1 MGLLNKIKGI
11 LFEEVEEDEVVNTP
25 KAEEKKPIAEKIEP
39 QKKVEEVETPKVNVV
54 KPKAEVEQLNERE
67 LFKSDN
73 TSPFFDFDEEEF
85 SNMSRVQKPKPST
98 NVLEYERKKKM
109 EKRYDMGSFTK
120 VERTE
125 VVDVTE
131 EQIENIK
138 SEISS
143 YKNIEEVTFKSKD
156 EWKLEMSEYD
166 DSFKTVLNYLDEN
179 PLMDSFVLKV
189 NDVKKLSETSE
200 YIKAINGVDTV
211 KYGEGMVE
219 QVISVFDI
227 VQKIVVVVVIALIV
241 VTSFLI
247 SNTIKLTI
255 FSRRNEIEIMRLVG
269 ASNITIKL
277 PFLFE
282 GFIIGLIGSII
293 PVCITIYGYVIL
305 YSRLHGKLFSNMIML
320 IKPYP
325 FVFGVSLI
333 VIAIGALV
341 GMYGSI
347 KAVRKYLK
355 V

>member
-1 MGLLNKIKGI
+1 MRKEVIKQMRAFRIFFRSIRDALKSVVRNFSLSFASIMCTTITLI
-11 LFEEVEEDEVVNTP
+11 LVAVAVVAAANVNNATKLIEDELTIVTYL
-25 KAEEKKPIAEKIEP
+25 KK
-39 QKKVEEVETPKVNVV
+39 
-54 KPKAEVEQLNERE
+54 
-67 LFKSDN
+67 
-73 TSPFFDFDEEEF
+73 
-85 SNMSRVQKPKPST
+85 
-98 NVLEYERKKKM
+98 
-109 EKRYDMGSFTK
+109 
-120 VERTE
+120 
-125 VVDVTE
+125 DVTE
-131 EQIENIK
+131 EQIDNIK

-143 YKNIEEVTFKSKD
+143 YKNVEEVTFKSKD

-166 DSFKTVLNYLDEN
+166 DSFKTVLDYLDEN

-227 VQKIVVVVVIALIV
+227 VQKIVVVVVIALVV

-305 YSRLHGKLFSNMIML
+305 YSRMHGKLFSNMIML

-325 FVFGVSLI
+325 FVFWVSLI

>member
-1 MGLLNKIKGI
+1 MIMRKEVIRQMRAFRIFFRSIRDALKSVVRNFSLSFASIMCTTITLI
-11 LFEEVEEDEVVNTP
+11 LVAVAVVAAANVNNATKLIEDELTIVTYL
-25 KAEEKKPIAEKIEP
+25 KK
-39 QKKVEEVETPKVNVV
+39 
-54 KPKAEVEQLNERE
+54 
-67 LFKSDN
+67 
-73 TSPFFDFDEEEF
+73 
-85 SNMSRVQKPKPST
+85 
-98 NVLEYERKKKM
+98 
-109 EKRYDMGSFTK
+109 
-120 VERTE
+120 
-125 VVDVTE
+125 DVTE
-131 EQIENIK
+131 EQIDNIK

-143 YKNIEEVTFKSKD
+143 YKNVEEVTFKSKD

-166 DSFKTVLNYLDEN
+166 DSFKTVLDYLDEN

-227 VQKIVVVVVIALIV
+227 VQKIVVVVVIALVV

-305 YSRLHGKLFSNMIML
+305 YSKMHGKLFSNMIML

-325 FVFGVSLI
+325 FVFWVSLI
-333 VIAIGALV
+333 VVAIGALV

>member
-1 MGLLNKIKGI
+1 MIMRKEVIRQMRAFRIFFRSIRDALKSVVRNFSLSFASIMCTTITLI
-11 LFEEVEEDEVVNTP
+11 LVAVAVVAAANVNNATRLIEDELTIVTYL
-25 KAEEKKPIAEKIEP
+25 KK
-39 QKKVEEVETPKVNVV
+39 
-54 KPKAEVEQLNERE
+54 
-67 LFKSDN
+67 
-73 TSPFFDFDEEEF
+73 
-85 SNMSRVQKPKPST
+85 
-98 NVLEYERKKKM
+98 
-109 EKRYDMGSFTK
+109 
-120 VERTE
+120 
-125 VVDVTE
+125 DVTE

-227 VQKIVVVVVIALIV
+227 VQKIVVVVVIALVV

-305 YSRLHGKLFSNMIML
+305 YSRMHGKLFSNMIML

-325 FVFGVSLI
+325 FVFWVSLI

>member
-1 MGLLNKIKGI
+1 MRKEVIRQMRAFRIFFRSIRDALKSVVRNFSLSFASIMCTTITLI
-11 LFEEVEEDEVVNTP
+11 LVAVAVVAAANVNNATKLIEDELTIVTY
-25 KAEEKKPIAEKIEP
+25 
-39 QKKVEEVETPKVNVV
+39 
-54 KPKAEVEQLNERE
+54 L
-67 LFKSDN
+67 
-73 TSPFFDFDEEEF
+73 
-85 SNMSRVQKPKPST
+85 
-98 NVLEYERKKKM
+98 
-109 EKRYDMGSFTK
+109 KRY
-120 VERTE
+120 
-125 VVDVTE
+125 VTE
-131 EQIENIK
+131 EQIDNIK

-143 YKNIEEVTFKSKD
+143 YKNVEEVTFKSKD

-166 DSFKTVLNYLDEN
+166 DSFKTVLDYLDEN

-227 VQKIVVVVVIALIV
+227 VQKIVVVVVIALVV

-305 YSRLHGKLFSNMIML
+305 YSRMHGKLLSNMIML

-325 FVFGVSLI
+325 FVFWVSLI

>member
-1 MGLLNKIKGI
+1 MIMRKEVIRQMRAFRIFFRSIRDALKSVVRNFSLSFASIMCTTITLI
-11 LFEEVEEDEVVNTP
+11 LVAVAVVAAANVNNATRLIEDELTIVTYL
-25 KAEEKKPIAEKIEP
+25 KK
-39 QKKVEEVETPKVNVV
+39 
-54 KPKAEVEQLNERE
+54 
-67 LFKSDN
+67 
-73 TSPFFDFDEEEF
+73 
-85 SNMSRVQKPKPST
+85 
-98 NVLEYERKKKM
+98 
-109 EKRYDMGSFTK
+109 
-120 VERTE
+120 
-125 VVDVTE
+125 DVTE

-219 QVISVFDI
+219 QVISIFDI

-277 PFLFE
+277 SFLFE

-325 FVFGVSLI
+325 FVFWVSLI
-333 VIAIGALV
+333 VVAIGALV

>member
-1 MGLLNKIKGI
+1 MRKEVIRQMRAFRIFFRSIRDALKSVVRNFSLSFASIMCTTITLI
-11 LFEEVEEDEVVNTP
+11 LVAVAVVAAANVNNATKLIEDELTIVTYL
-25 KAEEKKPIAEKIEP
+25 KK
-39 QKKVEEVETPKVNVV
+39 
-54 KPKAEVEQLNERE
+54 
-67 LFKSDN
+67 
-73 TSPFFDFDEEEF
+73 
-85 SNMSRVQKPKPST
+85 
-98 NVLEYERKKKM
+98 
-109 EKRYDMGSFTK
+109 
-120 VERTE
+120 
-125 VVDVTE
+125 DVTE
-131 EQIENIK
+131 EQIDNIK

-143 YKNIEEVTFKSKD
+143 YKNVEEVTFKSKD

-166 DSFKTVLNYLDEN
+166 DSFKTVLDYLDEN

-227 VQKIVVVVVIALIV
+227 VQKIVVVVVIALVV

-305 YSRLHGKLFSNMIML
+305 YSRMHGKLLSNMIML

-325 FVFGVSLI
+325 FVFWVSLI
-333 VIAIGALV
+333 VIAIEIGRASCRERV
-341 GMYGSI
+341 
-347 KAVRKYLK
+347 
-355 V
+355 

>member
-1 MGLLNKIKGI
+1 MRKEVIRQMRAFRIFFRSIRDALKSVVRNFSLSFASIMCTTITLI
-11 LFEEVEEDEVVNTP
+11 LVAVAVVAAANVNNATKLIEDELTIVTYL
-25 KAEEKKPIAEKIEP
+25 KK
-39 QKKVEEVETPKVNVV
+39 
-54 KPKAEVEQLNERE
+54 
-67 LFKSDN
+67 
-73 TSPFFDFDEEEF
+73 
-85 SNMSRVQKPKPST
+85 
-98 NVLEYERKKKM
+98 
-109 EKRYDMGSFTK
+109 G
-120 VERTE
+120 
-125 VVDVTE
+125 VTE
-131 EQIENIK
+131 EQIDNIK

-143 YKNIEEVTFKSKD
+143 YKNVEEVTFKSKD

-166 DSFKTVLNYLDEN
+166 DSFKTVLDYLDEN

-227 VQKIVVVVVIALIV
+227 VQKIVLVVVIALVV

-305 YSRLHGKLFSNMIML
+305 YSRMHGKLLSNMIML

-325 FVFGVSLI
+325 FVFWVSLI

>member
-1 MGLLNKIKGI
+1 MIMRKEVIRQMRAFRIFFRSIRDALKSVVRNFSLSFASIMCTTITLI
-11 LFEEVEEDEVVNTP
+11 LVAVAVVAAANVNNATKLIEDELTIVTYL
-25 KAEEKKPIAEKIEP
+25 KK
-39 QKKVEEVETPKVNVV
+39 
-54 KPKAEVEQLNERE
+54 
-67 LFKSDN
+67 
-73 TSPFFDFDEEEF
+73 
-85 SNMSRVQKPKPST
+85 
-98 NVLEYERKKKM
+98 
-109 EKRYDMGSFTK
+109 
-120 VERTE
+120 
-125 VVDVTE
+125 DVTE
-131 EQIENIK
+131 EQIDNIK

-325 FVFGVSLI
+325 FVFWVSLI
-333 VIAIGALV
+333 VVAIGALV

>member
-1 MGLLNKIKGI
+1 MRKEVIRQMRAFRIFFRSIRDALKSVVRNFSLSFASIMCTTITLI
-11 LFEEVEEDEVVNTP
+11 LVAVAVVAAANVNNATRLIEDELTIVTYL
-25 KAEEKKPIAEKIEP
+25 KK
-39 QKKVEEVETPKVNVV
+39 
-54 KPKAEVEQLNERE
+54 
-67 LFKSDN
+67 
-73 TSPFFDFDEEEF
+73 
-85 SNMSRVQKPKPST
+85 
-98 NVLEYERKKKM
+98 
-109 EKRYDMGSFTK
+109 
-120 VERTE
+120 
-125 VVDVTE
+125 DVTE
-131 EQIENIK
+131 EQIDNIK

-143 YKNIEEVTFKSKD
+143 YKNVEEVTFKSKD

-166 DSFKTVLNYLDEN
+166 DSFKTVLDYLDEN

-227 VQKIVVVVVIALIV
+227 VQKIVVVVVIALVV

-305 YSRLHGKLFSNMIML
+305 YSRMHGKLFSNMIML

-325 FVFGVSLI
+325 FVFWVSLI

>member
-1 MGLLNKIKGI
+1 MRAFRIFFRSIRDALKSVVRNFSLSFASIMCTTITLI
-11 LFEEVEEDEVVNTP
+11 LVAVAVVAAANVNNATKLIEDELTIVTYL
-25 KAEEKKPIAEKIEP
+25 KK
-39 QKKVEEVETPKVNVV
+39 
-54 KPKAEVEQLNERE
+54 
-67 LFKSDN
+67 
-73 TSPFFDFDEEEF
+73 
-85 SNMSRVQKPKPST
+85 
-98 NVLEYERKKKM
+98 
-109 EKRYDMGSFTK
+109 
-120 VERTE
+120 
-125 VVDVTE
+125 DVTE
-131 EQIENIK
+131 EQIDNIK

-143 YKNIEEVTFKSKD
+143 YKNVEEVTFKSKD

-166 DSFKTVLNYLDEN
+166 DSFKTVLDYLDEN

-227 VQKIVVVVVIALIV
+227 VQKIVVVVVIALVV

>member
-1 MGLLNKIKGI
+1 MRKEVIRQMRACRIFFRSIRDAFKSVVRNFSLSFASIMCTTITLI
-11 LFEEVEEDEVVNTP
+11 LVAVAIVAAANVQNATKLIEDELTIVTYL
-25 KAEEKKPIAEKIEP
+25 KK
-39 QKKVEEVETPKVNVV
+39 
-54 KPKAEVEQLNERE
+54 
-67 LFKSDN
+67 
-73 TSPFFDFDEEEF
+73 
-85 SNMSRVQKPKPST
+85 
-98 NVLEYERKKKM
+98 
-109 EKRYDMGSFTK
+109 
-120 VERTE
+120 
-125 VVDVTE
+125 DVTE
-131 EQIENIK
+131 DQIENIK
-138 SEISS
+138 TELKS
-143 YKNIEEVTFKSKD
+143 YRYIDEVEFKSKD
-156 EWKLEMSEYD
+156 EWKLEMSNYD
-166 DSFKTVLNYLDEN
+166 DSFKTVLEYLDEN
-179 PLMDSFVLKV
+179 PLKDSFVLKV

-200 YIKAINGVDTV
+200 YVKAITGVDTV

-219 QVISVFDI
+219 QVISIFDI
-227 VQKIVVVVVIALIV
+227 VQKIVVVVVIALVV

-325 FVFGVSLI
+325 FVFWVSLI

>member
-1 MGLLNKIKGI
+1 MIMRKEVIRQMRAFRIFFRSIRDALKSVVRNFSLSFASIMCTTITLI
-11 LFEEVEEDEVVNTP
+11 LVAVAVVAAANVNNATKLIEDELTIVTYL
-25 KAEEKKPIAEKIEP
+25 KK
-39 QKKVEEVETPKVNVV
+39 
-54 KPKAEVEQLNERE
+54 
-67 LFKSDN
+67 
-73 TSPFFDFDEEEF
+73 
-85 SNMSRVQKPKPST
+85 
-98 NVLEYERKKKM
+98 
-109 EKRYDMGSFTK
+109 
-120 VERTE
+120 
-125 VVDVTE
+125 DVTE
-131 EQIENIK
+131 EQIDNIK

-143 YKNIEEVTFKSKD
+143 YKNVEEVTFKSKD

-166 DSFKTVLNYLDEN
+166 DSFKTVLDYLDEN

-227 VQKIVVVVVIALIV
+227 VQKIVVVVVIALVV

-305 YSRLHGKLFSNMIML
+305 YSRMHGKLLSNMIML

-325 FVFGVSLI
+325 FVFWVSLI

>member
-1 MGLLNKIKGI
+1 MRKEVIRQMRAFRIFFRSIRDALKSVVRNFSLSFASIMCTTITLI
-11 LFEEVEEDEVVNTP
+11 LVAVAVVAAANVNNATKLIEDELTIVTYL
-25 KAEEKKPIAEKIEP
+25 KK
-39 QKKVEEVETPKVNVV
+39 
-54 KPKAEVEQLNERE
+54 
-67 LFKSDN
+67 
-73 TSPFFDFDEEEF
+73 
-85 SNMSRVQKPKPST
+85 
-98 NVLEYERKKKM
+98 
-109 EKRYDMGSFTK
+109 
-120 VERTE
+120 
-125 VVDVTE
+125 DVTE

-305 YSRLHGKLFSNMIML
+305 YSRIHGKLFSNMIML

-325 FVFGVSLI
+325 FVFWVSLI
-333 VIAIGALV
+333 VVAIGALV

>member
-1 MGLLNKIKGI
+1 MRAFRIFFRSIRDALKSVVRNFSLSFASIMCTTITLI
-11 LFEEVEEDEVVNTP
+11 LVAVAVVAAANVNNATRLIEDELTIVTYL
-25 KAEEKKPIAEKIEP
+25 KK
-39 QKKVEEVETPKVNVV
+39 
-54 KPKAEVEQLNERE
+54 
-67 LFKSDN
+67 
-73 TSPFFDFDEEEF
+73 
-85 SNMSRVQKPKPST
+85 
-98 NVLEYERKKKM
+98 
-109 EKRYDMGSFTK
+109 
-120 VERTE
+120 
-125 VVDVTE
+125 DVTE

-219 QVISVFDI
+219 QVISIFDI
-227 VQKIVVVVVIALIV
+227 VQKIVVVVVIALVV

-325 FVFGVSLI
+325 FAFGVSLI

>member
-1 MGLLNKIKGI
+1 MIMRKEVIRQMRAFRIFFRSIRDAFKSVVRNFSLSFASIMCTTITLI
-11 LFEEVEEDEVVNTP
+11 LVAVAVVAAANVNNATKLIEDELTIVTYL
-25 KAEEKKPIAEKIEP
+25 KK
-39 QKKVEEVETPKVNVV
+39 
-54 KPKAEVEQLNERE
+54 
-67 LFKSDN
+67 
-73 TSPFFDFDEEEF
+73 
-85 SNMSRVQKPKPST
+85 
-98 NVLEYERKKKM
+98 
-109 EKRYDMGSFTK
+109 
-120 VERTE
+120 
-125 VVDVTE
+125 DVTE
-131 EQIENIK
+131 EQIDNIK

-143 YKNIEEVTFKSKD
+143 YKNVEEVTFKTKD

-166 DSFKTVLNYLDEN
+166 DSFKTVLDYLDEN

-227 VQKIVVVVVIALIV
+227 VQKIVVVVVIALVV

-305 YSRLHGKLFSNMIML
+305 YSRMHGKLFSNMIML

-325 FVFGVSLI
+325 FVFWVSLI

>member
-1 MGLLNKIKGI
+1 MIMRKEVIRQMRAFRIFFRSIRDALKSVVRNFSLSFASIMCTTITLI
-11 LFEEVEEDEVVNTP
+11 LVAVAVVAAANVNNATKLIEDELTIVTYL
-25 KAEEKKPIAEKIEP
+25 KK
-39 QKKVEEVETPKVNVV
+39 
-54 KPKAEVEQLNERE
+54 
-67 LFKSDN
+67 
-73 TSPFFDFDEEEF
+73 
-85 SNMSRVQKPKPST
+85 
-98 NVLEYERKKKM
+98 
-109 EKRYDMGSFTK
+109 
-120 VERTE
+120 
-125 VVDVTE
+125 DVTE

-200 YIKAINGVDTV
+200 YIKAINGVDTA

-219 QVISVFDI
+219 QVISIFDI
-227 VQKIVVVVVIALIV
+227 VQKIVVVVVIALVV

-325 FVFGVSLI
+325 FVFWVSLI

>member
-1 MGLLNKIKGI
+1 MIMRKEVIRQMRAFRIFFRSIRDALKSVVRNFSLSFASIMCTTITLI
-11 LFEEVEEDEVVNTP
+11 LVAVAVVAAANVNNATRLIEDELTIVTYL
-25 KAEEKKPIAEKIEP
+25 KK
-39 QKKVEEVETPKVNVV
+39 
-54 KPKAEVEQLNERE
+54 
-67 LFKSDN
+67 
-73 TSPFFDFDEEEF
+73 
-85 SNMSRVQKPKPST
+85 
-98 NVLEYERKKKM
+98 
-109 EKRYDMGSFTK
+109 
-120 VERTE
+120 
-125 VVDVTE
+125 DVTE

-325 FVFGVSLI
+325 FVFWVSLI

>member
-1 MGLLNKIKGI
+1 MRAFRIFFRSIRDALKSVVRNFSLSFASIMCTTITLI
-11 LFEEVEEDEVVNTP
+11 LVAVAVVAAANVNNATKLIEDELTIVTYL
-25 KAEEKKPIAEKIEP
+25 KK
-39 QKKVEEVETPKVNVV
+39 
-54 KPKAEVEQLNERE
+54 
-67 LFKSDN
+67 
-73 TSPFFDFDEEEF
+73 
-85 SNMSRVQKPKPST
+85 
-98 NVLEYERKKKM
+98 
-109 EKRYDMGSFTK
+109 
-120 VERTE
+120 
-125 VVDVTE
+125 DVTE
-131 EQIENIK
+131 EQIDNIK

-143 YKNIEEVTFKSKD
+143 YKNVEEVTFKSKD

-166 DSFKTVLNYLDEN
+166 DSFKTVLDYLDEN

-227 VQKIVVVVVIALIV
+227 LQKIVVVVVIALVV

-305 YSRLHGKLFSNMIML
+305 YSRMHGKLLSNMIML

-325 FVFGVSLI
+325 FVFWVSLI

>member
-1 MGLLNKIKGI
+1 MRKEIIRQMRAFRIFFRSIRDALKSVVRNFSLSFASIMCTTITLI
-11 LFEEVEEDEVVNTP
+11 LVAVAVVAAANVNNATKLIEDELTIVTYL
-25 KAEEKKPIAEKIEP
+25 KK
-39 QKKVEEVETPKVNVV
+39 
-54 KPKAEVEQLNERE
+54 
-67 LFKSDN
+67 
-73 TSPFFDFDEEEF
+73 
-85 SNMSRVQKPKPST
+85 
-98 NVLEYERKKKM
+98 
-109 EKRYDMGSFTK
+109 
-120 VERTE
+120 
-125 VVDVTE
+125 DVTE
-131 EQIENIK
+131 EQIDNIK

-143 YKNIEEVTFKSKD
+143 YKNVEEVTFKSKD

-166 DSFKTVLNYLDEN
+166 DSFKTVLDYLDEN

-227 VQKIVVVVVIALIV
+227 VQKIVVVVVIALVV

-305 YSRLHGKLFSNMIML
+305 YSRMHGKLFSNMIML

-325 FVFGVSLI
+325 FVFWVSLI